1 VLILKLRVTDIKQ
14 YVYCPRIIYYTY
26 VCPVK
31 AKITRK
37 MTHGKETH
45 LELDRLEKRRTFKRY
60 QLKDGERHF
69 HTRLYSPRFELE
81 GILDLHITA
90 GEEIFP
96 VEFKHTSSLP
106 SLNHKYQLAAYA
118 MLLEEEY
125 ERAVRYGFLYLSLRN
140 EIYPVDI
147 TPNCREFVKET
158 MDKIRQ
164 LVSKEIM
171 PPPVRKK
178 GRCVDCEFR
187 NFCRDVG

>member
-1 VLILKLRVTDIKQ
+1 MLILKLRVTDIKQ

-60 QLKDGERHF
+60 QLKDGERYF
-69 HTRLYSPRFELE
+69 HTRLFSTRLGLE
-81 GILDLHITA
+81 GVLDMHITA

-96 VEFKHTSSLP
+96 VEFKYTSSLP

-118 MLLEEEY
+118 MLLEEKY

-147 TPNCREFVKET
+147 TPNCREFIKET

>member
-1 VLILKLRVTDIKQ
+1 MLKLRVTDIKQ
-14 YVYCPRIIYYTY
+14 YIYCPRIIYYTY

-31 AKITRK
+31 PKITRK
-37 MTHGKETH
+37 MTYGKETH

-60 QLKDGERHF
+60 RLKEGERLF
-69 HTRLYSPRFELE
+69 HTRLYSPRLDLE
-81 GILDLHITA
+81 GVLDMHITA
-90 GEEIFP
+90 GQEIFP

-118 MLLEEEY
+118 MLLEEKY
-125 ERAVRYGFLYLSLRN
+125 ERTVRYGFLYLSLRN

-158 MDKIRQ
+158 IDNIRH

-178 GRCVDCEFR
+178 GRCVDCEYR